1 MIFTFESSLCLMLRQ
16 HRAVSPPP
24 NLPLQGEEKGKNLP
38 LQGEELAPL
47 PWREGL
53 GEGESPCDCFD
64 DLVPCLVGLRREP
77 R

>member
-1 MIFTFESSLCLMLRQ
+1 MNFTFESSCCFMLRQ
-16 HRAVSPPP
+16 HVAVSPPP
-24 NLPLQGEEKGKNLP
+24 GLP

-53 GEGESPCDCFD
+53 GEGEYPRDCFD
-64 DLVPCLVGLRREP
+64 DHVPCLVGLRREP